1 MTNEQQSMPH
11 FDNPPIVEKLMGIEF
26 APLEQW
32 AVPHFGLF
40 WQEIRASYP
49 RFQVQPEIT
58 DFSEDSSY
66 VDLNSIRCWFFHES
80 QERLLQIQNGRFI
93 YNLQEP
99 AAYEKYPRYETIRQ
113 EFIDEWL
120 RFCKFLESNDIG
132 SPSVQ
137 QCEITYIDHFV
148 RGREWQ
154 DLSDLPD
161 IINCWSGIPS
171 KFLPSEPDF
180 VAIQTAYSMPDEK
193 GRLVIRLQPVVRTED
208 EKEILQL
215 TITAVGEPLSSDI
228 EDMLVWFNLGRE
240 FAVRSF
246 IDLTSEKMHELW
258 GRRDGV

>member
-49 RFQVQPEIT
+49 QFQVPPQVT
-58 DFSEDSSY
+58 TASKDFPYIE
-66 VDLNSIRCWFFHES
+66 VTPIRCWFFHES
-80 QERLLQIQNGRFI
+80 QTKLIQIQNDRFI
-93 YNLQEP
+93 YNWQKP
-99 AAYEKYPRYETIRQ
+99 TTYEKYPHYETIQQ
-113 EFIDEWL
+113 EFISEWL

-132 SPSVQ
+132 TPSVQ

-154 DLSDLPD
+154 NASDLPD

-171 KFLPSEPDF
+171 NFLPSEPDF
-180 VAIQTAYSMPDEK
+180 VAIQTGYSMPDEK
-193 GRLVIRLQPVVRTED
+193 GKLMIRLQPVIRTED
-208 EKEILQL
+208 EKEVFQLQ
-215 TITAVGEPLSSDI
+215 ITAVGEPLSSGAEDI
-228 EDMLVWFNLGRE
+228 LAWFAFGRE
-240 FAVRSF
+240 FAVKSF

-258 GRRDGV
+258 ERRNRL